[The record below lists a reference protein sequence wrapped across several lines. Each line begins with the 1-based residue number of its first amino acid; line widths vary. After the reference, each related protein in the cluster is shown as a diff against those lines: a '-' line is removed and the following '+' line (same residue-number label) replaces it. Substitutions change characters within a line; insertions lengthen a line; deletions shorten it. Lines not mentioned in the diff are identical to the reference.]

1 MKNMTDIDVLAVT
14 MLEPEAVSIDILSL
28 LHISTYLFCVFFIC
42 ISSDSEYLGKIF

>member
-14 MLEPEAVSIDILSL
+14 MLEPEAVRIDILSI
-28 LHISTYLFCVFFIC
+28 LHISTYLLFYFIF